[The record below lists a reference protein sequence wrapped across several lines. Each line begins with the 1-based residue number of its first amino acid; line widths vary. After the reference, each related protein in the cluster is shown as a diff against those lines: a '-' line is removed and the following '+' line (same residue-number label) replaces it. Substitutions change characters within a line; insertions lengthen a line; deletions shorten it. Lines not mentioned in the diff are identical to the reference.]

1 MFLRTFGGGCEI
13 RTHAGLPPNGFQ
25 DFSCYG
31 NITLDRGFCAT
42 LLDADFSLVERKIDI
57 FDYAIGV
64 FSHRKG
70 RIVSNVFSNK
80 ILEKTLE
87 EFNELWGVATQIVRR
102 LLSI

>member
-1 MFLRTFGGGCEI
+1 M
-13 RTHAGLPPNGFQ
+13 PP
-25 DFSCYG
+25 
-31 NITLDRGFCAT
+31 DRGFYAI

-64 FSHRKG
+64 FLHRKG

-87 EFNELWGVATQIVRR
+87 EINELWGMAIRGNHGA
-102 LLSI
+102 L